1 MRLYDLNMEDGSYP
15 RGHYAELS
23 DSELLLSTTG
33 FTDLARKRMGTPQ
46 VLKVSVK
53 YHPAPFVEL
62 EEIAKQILALTKLNY
77 KTLSPTVGEPVTLLF
92 ANLVAKFT
100 AVFSETQWKNAAV
113 VGNGAANRVP
123 WFL

>member
-1 MRLYDLNMEDGSYP
+1 M
-15 RGHYAELS
+15 
-23 DSELLLSTTG
+23 
-33 FTDLARKRMGTPQ
+33 
-46 VLKVSVK
+46 SVK

-100 AVFSETQWKNAAV
+100 AVFSETQWKNAACGRERSGQPGSLV
-113 VGNGAANRVP
+113 SVRK
-123 WFL
+123 LRSE